1 MGDGPVE
8 GSRYRGNV
16 LDIHGE
22 HIVLG
27 GKTFIKEHFSVFVLG
42 YHGSHFGMPYGDYW
56 VRALRYIIVLSLCIF
71 QFVKRG
77 AYDVKALY
85 DPHGIYRYSNGLNWR
100 ALLTLVL
107 TVTPN
112 LVRLRVRIISAVSCC
127 SQPGLINAVNPDIYI
142 GNISWYYAPGF
153 ITGCKPVF
161 FLFV

>member
-1 MGDGPVE
+1 MVPWKVLATGETFLTFMVSTLFLAERLSSKNIFQSSYSVIMGPI
-8 GSRYRGNV
+8 SAC
-16 LDIHGE
+16 L
-22 HIVLG
+22 
-27 GKTFIKEHFSVFVLG
+27 TA
-42 YHGSHFGMPYGDYW
+42 DYW
-56 VRALRYIIVLSLCIF
+56 VRALRYIIVLSLCII